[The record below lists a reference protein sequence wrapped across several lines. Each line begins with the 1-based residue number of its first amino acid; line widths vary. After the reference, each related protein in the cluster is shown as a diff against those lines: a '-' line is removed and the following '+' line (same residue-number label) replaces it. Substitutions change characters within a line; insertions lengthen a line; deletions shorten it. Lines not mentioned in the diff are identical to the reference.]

1 MALWTNVDEN
11 AGKPKFLST
20 ADKAKTFGI
29 SSREASANGLIP
41 GWNLKTVGTGGR
53 AGRVTYEPLVAMGS
67 ITGDND
73 NIGPEI
79 SMVLTN
85 GSGTVVIPGTH
96 TFTLTVVP
104 PVGVQ
109 PEQIQYLWQESADDG
124 NTWNSL
130 PNSNTANYTTEA
142 SDIGMNGAI
151 YKYRCLVTTP
161 VTDTEISPI
170 GILVF
175 GAP

>member
-1 MALWTNVDEN
+1 MSLWTNIDEEV
-11 AGKPKFLST
+11 GKPKSIPNSLKPSVV
-20 ADKAKTFGI
+20 AI
-29 SSREASANGLIP
+29 SEKEAAANGLTA
-41 GWNLKTVGTGGR
+41 GWNLKTVGTGNR

-79 SMVLTN
+79 AMVLTN
-85 GSGTVVIPGTH
+85 GSGSVVIPGTH
-96 TFTLTVVP
+96 TFTLTVIA
-104 PVGVQ
+104 PVGVE

-130 PNSNTANYTTEA
+130 PNSNTREYTTEP
-142 SDIGMNGAI
+142 SDIGMNGMT

-161 VTDTEISPI
+161 ITDTEISPI
-170 GILVF
+170 GILIF
-175 GAP
+175 AAP